1 MTRQAPS
8 ISATECEVGTRK
20 KGNDGK
26 SWIVV
31 KVKGGVQRWKKVE
44 DKFGSFTKGKKP
56 LTLAAV
62 KKLKPKAKLKLCVF
76 LFDNEKVDRF
86 SFAFSSLAPIT
97 GRNKK
102 WYSHEI
108 HGTSSYLEDLP
119 MLVLKNGEIRIVLSS
134 DISPVYLA

>member
-8 ISATECEVGTRK
+8 ISATECKVGTKK

-26 SWIVV
+26 MWIVV
-31 KVKGGVQRWKKVE
+31 KVKGGVQRWKKLE

-76 LFDNEKVDRF
+76 LLDTEKAERFIFQFDRIEEVK
-86 SFAFSSLAPIT
+86 

-108 HGTSSYLEDLP
+108 HGISNYLEDLP
-119 MLVLKNGEIRIVLSS
+119 MSVLTNGEIRIVISN